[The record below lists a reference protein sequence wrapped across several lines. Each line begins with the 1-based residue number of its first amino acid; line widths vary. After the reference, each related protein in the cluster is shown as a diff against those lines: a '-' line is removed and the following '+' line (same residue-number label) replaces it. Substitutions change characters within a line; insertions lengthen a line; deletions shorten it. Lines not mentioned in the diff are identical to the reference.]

1 MQKKIKDVHDKGY
14 QIGIVIGGGNI
25 FRGMS
30 VAAKGM
36 DRVAGDYLGMMA
48 TIMNSVAL
56 QSSLE
61 KLGADTRVMSAI
73 TITQLAEPYIR
84 RKAAR
89 HLEKGRI
96 VIMAGGT
103 GNPYF
108 TTDTAAVLRGIE
120 INADVIMKGT
130 KVDGVYDKDPM
141 KFNDAIKYEKLS
153 YKEVVEQELKVMD
166 LTAVTL
172 CKENN
177 FPILVFDLEKDNFIG
192 KEALKNS
199 SKKCRTWGL
208 RVEKGTAM
216 KGKNLKINGQIVGEI
231 TSSTWSPYQVCGV
244 GIVRMQNNNMGPGTV
259 VDVNCTNGKIQKGE
273 LCELPMYDPNG
284 DIVRGKNK
292 EIPNKPNPW
301 SGIKK

>member
-1 MQKKIKDVHDKGY
+1 MEINNIKRILLKISGEMLSGNQDFGLQPEALEIYANKIKTVYDKGY
-14 QIGIVIGGGNI
+14 EIGIVIGGGNI

-36 DRVAGDYLGMMA
+36 DRVAGDYLGMLA

-56 QSSLE
+56 QSALE
-61 KLGADTRVMSAI
+61 KLGCNTRVMSAI

-141 KFNDAIKYEKLS
+141 EFSDAKRYDKLT
-153 YKEVVEQELKVMD
+153 YKEVINDELRVMD
-166 LTAVTL
+166 LTAITL
-172 CKENN
+172 CQENN
-177 FPILVFDLEKDNFIG
+177 FPILVFN
-192 KEALKNS
+192 LKNGDS
-199 SKKCRTWGL
+199 
-208 RVEKGTAM
+208 
-216 KGKNLKINGQIVGEI
+216 INNALESRKYATII
-231 TSSTWSPYQVCGV
+231 S
-244 GIVRMQNNNMGPGTV
+244 
-259 VDVNCTNGKIQKGE
+259 
-273 LCELPMYDPNG
+273 
-284 DIVRGKNK
+284 
-292 EIPNKPNPW
+292 
-301 SGIKK
+301 

>member
-1 MQKKIKDVHDKGY
+1 MLSGTQDFGLDPKALEKYAKKIKDVHDRGIE
-14 QIGIVIGGGNI
+14 IGVVIGGGNI
-25 FRGMS
+25 FRGLS

-36 DRVAGDYLGMMA
+36 DRVAGDYLGMLA

-61 KLGADTRVMSAI
+61 KLGCDTRVMSAI

-84 RKAAR
+84 RKASR

-130 KVDGVYDKDPM
+130 KVDGVYDKDPKEYSNAM
-141 KFNDAIKYEKLS
+141 RYEKLT
-153 YKEVVEQELKVMD
+153 YKQVIDSELKIMD
-166 LTAVTL
+166 MTAVTL

-177 FPILVFDLEKDNFIG
+177 FPILVFNLESENSIIN
-192 KEALKNS
+192 ALDS
-199 SKKCRTWGL
+199 SKYAT
-208 RVEKGTAM
+208 
-216 KGKNLKINGQIVGEI
+216 II
-231 TSSTWSPYQVCGV
+231 S
-244 GIVRMQNNNMGPGTV
+244 
-259 VDVNCTNGKIQKGE
+259 
-273 LCELPMYDPNG
+273 
-284 DIVRGKNK
+284 
-292 EIPNKPNPW
+292 
-301 SGIKK
+301 

>member
-1 MQKKIKDVHDKGY
+1 MLSGTQDFGLDPKALEKYAKKIKDVHDRGVE
-14 QIGIVIGGGNI
+14 IGVVIGGGNI
-25 FRGMS
+25 FRGLS

-36 DRVAGDYLGMMA
+36 DRVAGDYLGMLA

-61 KLGADTRVMSAI
+61 KLGCDTRVMSAI

-84 RKAAR
+84 RKASR

-120 INADVIMKGT
+120 INADVIIKGT
-130 KVDGVYDKDPM
+130 KVDGGYSADPEIHSE
-141 KFNDAIKYEKLS
+141 ATKYNTLTF
-153 YKEVVEQELKVMD
+153 KEVIEKELRVMD

-177 FPILVFDLEKDNFIG
+177 LPIIVFDIKS
-192 KEALKNS
+192 KN
-199 SKKCRTWGL
+199 GL
-208 RVEKGTAM
+208 V
-216 KGKNLKINGQIVGEI
+216 
-231 TSSTWSPYQVCGV
+231 
-244 GIVRMQNNNMGPGTV
+244 
-259 VDVNCTNGKIQKGE
+259 
-273 LCELPMYDPNG
+273 
-284 DIVRGKNK
+284 DIVNSVPIGTTV
-292 EIPNKPNPW
+292 
-301 SGIKK
+301 S